1 MMSITTRSIR
11 AYRRLSG
18 AVEAELRVEVKGQDP
33 TAWQIQGLNTK
44 SPFAIVDGHRYD
56 LAMHEIFALRKAI
69 SEVV

>member
-18 AVEAELRVEVKGQDP
+18 AVEAELRVEVKGETP
-33 TAWQIQGLNTK
+33 TAWQIQGLHTK
-44 SPFAIVDGHRYD
+44 SPYAIVDGHRYD
-56 LAMHEIFALRKAI
+56 LQTHEVFALRKAL

>member
-18 AVEAELRVEVKGQDP
+18 AIAAELRVEVKGGEP
-33 TAWQIQGLNTK
+33 TAWQIEGLHTK
-44 SPFAIVDGHRYD
+44 SPYAIVDGHRYD
-56 LAMHEIFALRKAI
+56 LATHEIFALRKAI

>member
-18 AVEAELRVEVKGQDP
+18 AVEAELRVEVKGSEP
-33 TAWQIQGLNTK
+33 TAWQIEGIQTK
-44 SPFAIVDGHRYD
+44 SPYAIVDGHRYD
-56 LAMHEIFALRKAI
+56 LAQHEIFAMRKAI

>member
-18 AVEAELRVEVKGQDP
+18 AIAAELRVEVKGETP
-33 TAWQIQGLNTK
+33 TAWQIEGINTK

-56 LAMHEIFALRKAI
+56 LATHEIFALRKAI
-69 SEVV
+69 AEVV

>member
-18 AVEAELRVEVKGQDP
+18 AVEAELRVEVKGSEP
-33 TAWQIQGLNTK
+33 TAWQIEGIRTK
-44 SPFAIVDGHRYD
+44 SPYAIVDGHRYD
-56 LAMHEIFALRKAI
+56 LATHEIFALRKAI

>member
-18 AVEAELRVEVKGQDP
+18 AVEAELRVEVKGSEP
-33 TAWQIQGLNTK
+33 TAWQIEGIQTK
-44 SPFAIVDGHRYD
+44 SPYAIVDGHRYD
-56 LAMHEIFALRKAI
+56 LATHEVFALREAI